1 MRLFRVRNTAKPPRS
16 TRLCGRTKAQVLC
29 RTPHGVARRT
39 HFGITSRTLRSR
51 RRRQQQ
57 AVHLTT
63 SFSYN
68 RLDNPIPSPTSS
80 FLEKLPFISTFNP
93 FATSGRSRIRKAIL
107 RSGPAYEHPQSQTTA
122 DQAEPGQKTRGWRLG
137 TLVSCYAVAVCLLL
151 ELGLLT
157 YALLLNRPRDGL
169 GILYE
174 GRCEKVK
181 RLSILL
187 LLPLNIIGTVLISTS
202 NYVMQAVSAPTREEV
217 DQSHAKGGFR
227 NIGMP
232 TSYDMVFARPYKST
246 LWWILALTTV
256 PIHLFLNSSIFSTLQ
271 TNNYGIMVVSSDFE
285 QDETW
290 KLCNTTTF
298 ENRTSTFVCGMY
310 QQLTD
315 RHLPT
320 SNITSLSP
328 QECISRYGNDLQS
341 VASNVVLVTKN
352 SSNSYSILEDM
363 PSQDIILQHNP
374 KGFGVERS
382 YDPTTGDLELTFY
395 GYNVNPTW
403 SSTSGLFTLPDDP
416 IWKIASLR
424 SVFNAFDYRMCS
436 LAPETYYN
444 WNSSE
449 MRRAE
454 QWNPSTWICPTKD
467 VLNGDDCN
475 AGAIIGNLSD
485 WKVTPKEIPIDSC
498 YSVAAAEHCT
508 LQYSLTILIIIISC
522 DSLKLL
528 AMFLVLKMPGNPLT
542 TLGDAIASFMENPD
556 PATAGRCLMN
566 DEDMRRKSRVFGLAA
581 ARPLE
586 NQVLPKL
593 GMTWSEVVAAR
604 PVVWRSRNRRW
615 YSVPSAKRWGVLC
628 SM

>member
-1 MRLFRVRNTAKPPRS
+1 
-16 TRLCGRTKAQVLC
+16 
-29 RTPHGVARRT
+29 VARRT
-39 HFGITSRTLRSR
+39 RLGITSRTLRSR
-51 RRRQQQ
+51 CRRQQQ
-57 AVHLTT
+57 AVHLTA

-68 RLDNPIPSPTSS
+68 RLDNPIPPSTSS
-80 FLEKLPFISTFNP
+80 FLKKLPFVSTFNP
-93 FATSGRSRIRKAIL
+93 FATSARPRIRKAIL
-107 RSGPAYEHPQSQTTA
+107 RSGPAYEHPQLQTTA
-122 DQAEPGQKTRGWRLG
+122 DQAEPGKKKQGWRLG

-157 YALLLNRPRDGL
+157 YALLVNRPRNGL

-174 GRCEKVK
+174 GHCEKVK

-271 TNNYGIMVVSSDFE
+271 TNNYGIMIVSSDFE
-285 QDETW
+285 QDDTW

-298 ENRTSTFVCGMY
+298 GNRASTFVCGMH

-341 VASNVVLVTKN
+341 VVSNVVLVTKN
-352 SSNSYSILEDM
+352 SSSSYSILENM
-363 PSQDIILQHNP
+363 PSLDIIQKHVPNCP
-374 KGFGVERS
+374 GVVRS

-395 GYNVNPTW
+395 GSVDHTW
-403 SSTSGLFTLPDDP
+403 SAISGLFTLPDDP
-416 IWKIASLR
+416 IWKITSLR
-424 SVFNAFDYRMCS
+424 SVFNALDYRMCS
-436 LAPETYYN
+436 LAPETWYN
-444 WNSSE
+444 WNSAG
-449 MRRAE
+449 MRSAE

-467 VLNGDDCN
+467 MLNGDDCN
-475 AGAIIGNLSD
+475 AGAIIRNLSD

-556 PATAGRCLMN
+556 PTTAGRCLMN
-566 DEDMRRKSRVFGLAA
+566 NADMQRKSRVFGLVAA
-581 ARPLE
+581 QPFE

-593 GMTWSEVVAAR
+593 GMTWSEVVAPR

-615 YSVPSAKRWGVLC
+615 YSVPSAKRWVALY